1 MNTIYKYPIEIADEQ
16 TVSMPTGAQVLSAQ
30 MQGTQLCIWA
40 LVEVGNVNC
49 NRRVRIFGTGNTVK
63 LDGNWKFVDSVQ
75 ERIFVWHVF
84 VESE

>member
-1 MNTIYKYPIEIADEQ
+1 MNTIYKYPIEITDEQ
-16 TVSMPTGAQVLSAQ
+16 TVSMPIGARVLSAQ

>member
-1 MNTIYKYPIEIADEQ
+1 MKTIYKYPIEITDEQ
-16 TVSMPTGAQVLSAQ
+16 TVSMPIGAQILSAQ

>member
-1 MNTIYKYPIEIADEQ
+1 MKTIYKYLLEITDEQ
-16 TVSMPTGAQVLSAQ
+16 TVSMPRYAQVLSAQ

-49 NRRVRIFGTGNTVK
+49 DRRVRIFGTGNTVK
-63 LDGNWKFVDSVQ
+63 IDSHWKFVDSVQ

-84 VESE
+84 VENE

>member
-1 MNTIYKYPIEIADEQ
+1 MKTIYKYPIEITDEQ
-16 TVSMPTGAQVLSAQ
+16 TVSIPIGAQVLSAQ

-40 LVEVGNVNC
+40 MVDSTNFNC
-49 NRRVRIFGTGNTVK
+49 NRRVRIFGTGNPVE
-63 LDGNWKFVDSVQ
+63 LDSNWKFVDSVQ

>member
-1 MNTIYKYPIEIADEQ
+1 MNTIYKYPIEITDKQ
-16 TVSMPTGAQVLSAQ
+16 TVSMPIGAQVLSAQ

-40 LVEVGNVNC
+40 LVEVGNINC
-49 NRRVRIFGTGNTVK
+49 DRRVRVFGTGNTVK

>member
-1 MNTIYKYPIEIADEQ
+1 MKTIYKYPIEITDEQ
-16 TVSMPTGAQVLSAQ
+16 TVSMPIGAQILSAQ
-30 MQGTQLCIWA
+30 MQGTQLCIWV

-49 NRRVRIFGTGNTVK
+49 NCRVRIFGTGNTVK

>member
-1 MNTIYKYPIEIADEQ
+1 MKTIYKYPIEITDEQ
-16 TVSMPTGAQVLSAQ
+16 TVSMPMGAQVLSAQ
-30 MQGTQLCIWA
+30 MQETQLCIWA

>member
-1 MNTIYKYPIEIADEQ
+1 MKTIYKYLLEITDEQ
-16 TVSMPTGAQVLSAQ
+16 TVSMPMGAQVLSAQ
-30 MQGTQLCIWA
+30 MQGIQLCIWA

-49 NRRVRIFGTGNTVK
+49 DRRVRIFGTGNTVK

-84 VESE
+84 VEN

>member
-1 MNTIYKYPIEIADEQ
+1 MNTIYKYPIEITDKQ
-16 TVSMPTGAQVLSAQ
+16 TVSMPIGARVLSAQ

-40 LVEVGNVNC
+40 LVEVGNINC
-49 NRRVRIFGTGNTVK
+49 DRRVRVFGTGNTVK

>member
-1 MNTIYKYPIEIADEQ
+1 
-16 TVSMPTGAQVLSAQ
+16 MPTGAQVLSAQ
-30 MQGTQLCIWA
+30 MQGIQLCIWA
-40 LVEVGNVNC
+40 LVEVGYVNC
-49 NRRVRIFGTGNTVK
+49 DRRVRIFGTGNTVT

>member
-1 MNTIYKYPIEIADEQ
+1 MKTIYKYPIEITDEQ
-16 TVSMPTGAQVLSAQ
+16 TVSMPMGAQILSAQ
-30 MQGTQLCIWA
+30 MQGTQLCIWT

>member
-1 MNTIYKYPIEIADEQ
+1 MNTIYKYPIEITDEQ
-16 TVSMPTGAQVLSAQ
+16 TVSMPVGAQVLSAQ
-30 MQGTQLCIWA
+30 MQRTQLCIWA
-40 LVEVGNVNC
+40 LVEVGNIDC
-49 NRRVRIFGTGNTVK
+49 DRRVRIFGTGNTVK

>member
-1 MNTIYKYPIEIADEQ
+1 MKTIYKYPIEITDEQ
-16 TVSMPTGAQVLSAQ
+16 TVSMPTGAQILSAQ

>member
-1 MNTIYKYPIEIADEQ
+1 MKTIYKYLLEITDEQ
-16 TVSMPTGAQVLSAQ
+16 TVSMPMGAQVLSAQ
-30 MQGTQLCIWA
+30 MQGIQLCIWA

-49 NRRVRIFGTGNTVK
+49 DRRVKIFGTGNTVK

-84 VESE
+84 VEN

>member
-1 MNTIYKYPIEIADEQ
+1 MNTIYKYPIEITDEQ
-16 TVSMPTGAQVLSAQ
+16 TVSMPIGAQVLSAQ

-40 LVEVGNVNC
+40 LVEVGNINC
-49 NRRVRIFGTGNTVK
+49 DRRVRIFGTGNTVK

>member
-1 MNTIYKYPIEIADEQ
+1 
-16 TVSMPTGAQVLSAQ
+16 
-30 MQGTQLCIWA
+30 

>member
-1 MNTIYKYPIEIADEQ
+1 MKTIYKYPIEITDEQ
-16 TVSMPTGAQVLSAQ
+16 TVNMPTGAQVLSAQ

-40 LVEVGNVNC
+40 LVEVGNINC
-49 NRRVRIFGTGNTVK
+49 DRRVRIFGTGNTVK

-84 VESE
+84 VEN

>member
-1 MNTIYKYPIEIADEQ
+1 MNTIYKYPIEITDEQ
-16 TVSMPTGAQVLSAQ
+16 TVSMPVGAQVLSAQ

-40 LVEVGNVNC
+40 LVEVGNINC
-49 NRRVRIFGTGNTVK
+49 DRRVRIFGTGNTVK

>member
-1 MNTIYKYPIEIADEQ
+1 MNTIYKYPIEITDEQ
-16 TVSMPTGAQVLSAQ
+16 TVSMPIGAQVLSAQ

-40 LVEVGNVNC
+40 LVEVGNIDC
-49 NRRVRIFGTGNTVK
+49 DRRVRIFGTGNTVK

>member
-1 MNTIYKYPIEIADEQ
+1 MKTIYKYPIEITDEQ
-16 TVSMPTGAQVLSAQ
+16 TASMPTGAQVLSAQ
-30 MQGTQLCIWA
+30 MQGIQLCIWA

-49 NRRVRIFGTGNTVK
+49 DRRVRIFGTGNTVK

-84 VESE
+84 VEN

>member
-1 MNTIYKYPIEIADEQ
+1 MKTIYKYLLEITDEQ
-16 TVSMPTGAQVLSAQ
+16 TVSMPMGAQVLSAQ
-30 MQGTQLCIWA
+30 MQGIQLCIWA

-49 NRRVRIFGTGNTVK
+49 DRRVRIFGTGNTVK

-84 VESE
+84 VENE